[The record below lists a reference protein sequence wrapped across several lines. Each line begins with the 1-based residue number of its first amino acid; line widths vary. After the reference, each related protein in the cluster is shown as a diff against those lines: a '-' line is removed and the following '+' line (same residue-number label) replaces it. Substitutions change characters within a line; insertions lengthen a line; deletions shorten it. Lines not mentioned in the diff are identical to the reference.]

1 MADQLTDTELL
12 QLLAQN
18 DEGAIDI
25 IFKRY
30 YSFLCRACY
39 RILTNT
45 EKSEDLVQDVFFEL
59 WKKRESL
66 RINTSLKAYLKR
78 ATLNKALN
86 HIRDERIKSVG
97 EEPLSYEASKQI
109 TAQQGLE
116 KKELQASIDQAI
128 SQLPERCRLVFVL
141 SRHEEMTY
149 QQIADKMGISIKT
162 VENQITKALKLLRKS
177 LKSYLGRS
185 MILWLISFFC

>member
-1 MADQLTDTELL
+1 MADQPTDTELL

-18 DEGAIDI
+18 NEGAIDL

-30 YSFLCRACY
+30 YSYLCRSCY
-39 RILTNT
+39 RIVAHT

-59 WKKRESL
+59 WKKRDSL

-97 EEPLSYEASKQI
+97 EEPLLFEASKQI
-109 TAQQGLE
+109 SAQQGLE
-116 KKELQASIDQAI
+116 KKELQERINQAI

-177 LKSYLGRS
+177 LKSYLGRG
-185 MILWLISFFC
+185 MILWLINFFY

>member
-1 MADQLTDTELL
+1 MNQPTDTELL

-18 DEGAIDI
+18 NEGAIDL

-30 YSFLCRACY
+30 YSYLCKSCY
-39 RILTNT
+39 RIIPHS

-59 WKKRESL
+59 WKKRDSL
-66 RINTSLKAYLKR
+66 RISTSLKAYLKR

-86 HIRDERIKSVG
+86 YIRDERIKSVG
-97 EEPLSYEASKQI
+97 EEPLLFEASKQMS
-109 TAQQGLE
+109 AQQGLE
-116 KKELQASIDQAI
+116 KKELQEMIDQAI
-128 SQLPERCRLVFVL
+128 SQLPERCRLAFVL

-177 LKSYLGRS
+177 LKSYLGRG
-185 MILWLISFFC
+185 MIIWLITFFC

>member
-1 MADQLTDTELL
+1 MADQPTDTELL

-18 DEGAIDI
+18 NEGAIEL

-30 YSFLCRACY
+30 YSYLCKACY
-39 RILTNT
+39 RIVAQT

-59 WKKRESL
+59 WKKRDSL
-66 RINTSLKAYLKR
+66 QIKTSLKAYLKR

-86 HIRDERIKSVG
+86 HIRDERVKSVG
-97 EEPLSYEASKQI
+97 EEPLLFEAARQI
-109 TAQQGLE
+109 SAQQGLE
-116 KKELQASIDQAI
+116 KKELQERIDQAI

-141 SRHEEMTY
+141 SRHEELTY

-177 LKSYLGRS
+177 LKSYLGRG
-185 MILWLISFFC
+185 MIVWLINFFC